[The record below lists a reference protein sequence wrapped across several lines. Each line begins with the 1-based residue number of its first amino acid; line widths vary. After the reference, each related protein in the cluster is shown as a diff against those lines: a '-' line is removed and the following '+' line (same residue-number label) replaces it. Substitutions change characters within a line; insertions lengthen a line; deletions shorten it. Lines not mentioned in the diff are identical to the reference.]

1 MSSGAFGCCC
11 ILVAA
16 VGFVAYMFTTDTMA
30 VDPIYWLKENDLQEY
45 TAYFQS
51 HGVTMEEVILYEKSD
66 IEAISST
73 AGVGNRKNMKFRT
86 AVSRLRD
93 ERAAMKEANSSS
105 AWIWWIVKWSIIMSI
120 VSAILYC
127 IVGVCCIS
135 IFAGK

>member
-73 AGVGNRKNMKFRT
+73 AGVGNTKNMKFRSLDL
-86 AVSRLRD
+86 VDNKMEYYNVNCLSNL
-93 ERAAMKEANSSS
+93 
-105 AWIWWIVKWSIIMSI
+105 
-120 VSAILYC
+120 ILHCWCLLY
-127 IVGVCCIS
+127 
-135 IFAGK
+135 